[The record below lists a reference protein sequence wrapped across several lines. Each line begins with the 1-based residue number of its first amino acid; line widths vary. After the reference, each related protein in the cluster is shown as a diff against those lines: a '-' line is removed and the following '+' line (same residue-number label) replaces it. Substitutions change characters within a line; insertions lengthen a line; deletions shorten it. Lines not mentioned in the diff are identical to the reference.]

1 LREIAWPRDTAEATK
16 CTSAASMTCSQCP
29 PPRPLPQQNKE
40 RGCAKPFPPASY
52 IAVLLR
58 DASAFFVVHG
68 ALKDTNSF
76 STTDSLITKGSWNW
90 ENAASPMPQALL
102 HIQDD
107 NTHGGFNVCAS
118 PGRQSRLRQQRWCYK
133 RRALRCGA
141 GFCCWHLVGL
151 PSDSSSGPSRCRG
164 ALARLFRPARPQ
176 MPQTKGRTRGQAYD
190 AEWMNSF
197 HNTCSNARH
206 VVCVRCSHRA
216 LTRRPPALATR
227 QSLKQCGQGSAPP
240 SDCIYA
246 VSERWLSHVLCGCLG
261 FAVSSSCLFRATLK
275 TVGRLHTPAPWGW

>member
-1 LREIAWPRDTAEATK
+1 MRTHLRGRLHFVVDMDWQCNREHIARHRLAPRHGRGHEVHFCCLHDMFPVSPATTTA
-16 CTSAASMTCSQCP
+16 SA
-29 PPRPLPQQNKE
+29 

-90 ENAASPMPQALL
+90 ENAASPAPQSLL

-118 PGRQSRLRQQRWCYK
+118 PARQSKLRQQRWCCK

-206 VVCVRCSHRA
+206 VVFVCGA
-216 LTRRPPALATR
+216 LT
-227 QSLKQCGQGSAPP
+227 
-240 SDCIYA
+240 
-246 VSERWLSHVLCGCLG
+246 VL
-261 FAVSSSCLFRATLK
+261 
-275 TVGRLHTPAPWGW
+275 